1 MKSIYYCIHMH
12 KTNSEELVYISS
24 DPVHILVPHDY
35 SITINYT
42 RMHMCLSANQ
52 AKKKAQLKTSEI
64 NTKSIRSMSV
74 EKREYYLPFRLRGSV
89 VAAHKWQLLPTR
101 TDALLHTKN
110 LMKTQL
116 LLKHRSSCV
125 PLIRSTHEKIQRFNR
140 CNGSRRGRR
149 KECTT
154 YRRR

>member
-1 MKSIYYCIHMH
+1 MH

-52 AKKKAQLKTSEI
+52 AKKKSTAKDFRNQHEI
-64 NTKSIRSMSV
+64 HQIDVSGKERILPSFPAAR
-74 EKREYYLPFRLRGSV
+74 KRRRRTQTAAPFDPHRR
-89 VAAHKWQLLPTR
+89 VAAHKELDE
-101 TDALLHTKN
+101 DAAAPQ
-110 LMKTQL
+110 TQKFL
-116 LLKHRSSCV
+116 C
-125 PLIRSTHEKIQRFNR
+125 PFNQI
-140 CNGSRRGRR
+140 
-149 KECTT
+149 